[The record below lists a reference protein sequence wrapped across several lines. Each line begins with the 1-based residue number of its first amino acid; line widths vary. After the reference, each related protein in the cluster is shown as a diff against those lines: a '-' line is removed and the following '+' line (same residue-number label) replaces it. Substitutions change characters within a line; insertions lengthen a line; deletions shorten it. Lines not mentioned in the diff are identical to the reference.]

1 MVFLIDP
8 EDLIQGYK
16 KGCPT
21 KCEIVCK
28 LCTSLGPFPQPLY
41 SVTP

>member
-8 EDLIQGYK
+8 SDPIGGYK

-21 KCEIVCK
+21 KCDPVCK
-28 LCTSLGPFPQPLY
+28 LCPSLNVQPLY